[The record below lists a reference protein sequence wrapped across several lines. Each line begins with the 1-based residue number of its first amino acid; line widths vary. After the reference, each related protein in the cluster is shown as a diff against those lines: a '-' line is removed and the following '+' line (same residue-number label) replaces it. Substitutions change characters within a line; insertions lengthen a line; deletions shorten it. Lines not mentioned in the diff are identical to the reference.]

1 MDLLGVQVM
10 SALGILQEPLVLS
23 QPQMVSRN
31 QTRLAVG
38 SEETLT
44 VIVTKD
50 SNPQPSGLSE
60 SVRLE
65 RLSLSQC
72 E

>member
-1 MDLLGVQVM
+1 
-10 SALGILQEPLVLS
+10 
-23 QPQMVSRN
+23 MVSRN
-31 QTRLAVG
+31 QTRLVVG
-38 SEETLT
+38 GEEKLT
-44 VIVTKD
+44 IIVTKD

-60 SVRLE
+60 NVLLE